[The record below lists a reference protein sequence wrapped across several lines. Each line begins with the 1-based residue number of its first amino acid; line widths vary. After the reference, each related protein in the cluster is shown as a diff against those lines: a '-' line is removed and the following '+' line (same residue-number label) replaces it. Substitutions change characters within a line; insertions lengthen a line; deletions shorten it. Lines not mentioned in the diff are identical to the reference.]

1 MSMIDFAK
9 YILGRAN
16 NSGRGVTNLHLQKIM
31 YFALIDAVRKGIL
44 SEEKLSEIY
53 TDYDGFEVW
62 PYGPVEV
69 KVYKTYKRFGSTYIV
84 TSDTCEDEQYQMFD
98 EIIDD
103 LLETDVFS
111 LVDESHTHQFWKENI
126 NRIRERKIS
135 KARYS
140 VEDIMKAAE
149 YHD

>member
-1 MSMIDFAK
+1 
-9 YILGRAN
+9 
-16 NSGRGVTNLHLQKIM
+16 
-31 YFALIDAVRKGIL
+31 
-44 SEEKLSEIY
+44 
-53 TDYDGFEVW
+53 
-62 PYGPVEV
+62 
-69 KVYKTYKRFGSTYIV
+69 
-84 TSDTCEDEQYQMFD
+84 MFD

-149 YHD
+149 YDD